1 MDGCR
6 HSKKMMKNYWQGF
19 LYRKSVTAGLFC
31 LLFSIVTSV
40 HASTT
45 ILVMGDSLSAEYGL
59 TRGSGWVRLLEEQ
72 LQKQGS
78 SWSVFN
84 ASISGETTSGGLT
97 RLPSLLQQNKPALV
111 LLELGAND
119 ALRGLSI
126 DETEKN
132 LRKMIQLSKQSGAK
146 VLLFGIQIPPNYGQE
161 YTKRFKEI
169 FPKLAKQENIE
180 LLPFF
185 MQGLAAQR
193 DLFQADNIHPNEK
206 AQALL
211 FNNVRGAMGPYQYLL
226 KTNPSK

>member
-1 MDGCR
+1 M
-6 HSKKMMKNYWQGF
+6 
-19 LYRKSVTAGLFC
+19 
-31 LLFSIVTSV
+31 
-40 HASTT
+40 

-59 TRGSGWVRLLEEQ
+59 TRGSGWVRMLEEQ

-78 SWSVFN
+78 PWIVFN
-84 ASISGETTSGGLT
+84 ASISGETSSGGLT
-97 RLPSLLQQNKPALV
+97 RLPSLLQQKKPGIV

-132 LRKMIQLSKQSGAK
+132 LRKMIQLSKQTGAK

-161 YTKRFKEI
+161 YTKKFTGVYA
-169 FPKLAKQENIE
+169 KLAKQENIE

-211 FNNVRGAMGPYQYLL
+211 FKNVWGAMAPYQNLL
-226 KTNPSK
+226 KANPTR